1 MENRYDFLLITPR
14 KYTSFSTDSEISSC
28 FFQYPLKFYV
38 LNSPCLSISGI
49 GWQSNICFVSIILKE
64 IRLRQLFMS
73 RQLKTADSLKN
84 SDEVVKNLAISEANI
99 CRGSTKHSY
108 S

>member
-1 MENRYDFLLITPR
+1 
-14 KYTSFSTDSEISSC
+14 
-28 FFQYPLKFYV
+28 
-38 LNSPCLSISGI
+38 
-49 GWQSNICFVSIILKE
+49 
-64 IRLRQLFMS
+64 MS